1 MTPAEHAKAK
11 AEAKAREKAEAE
23 AEAKAAILNRRRP
36 LMTAPVVRAEKPM
49 PSPQPGRLSPAAQRK
64 AYLVAS
70 GAGAVLAASGLSAD
84 SAPIEDMVFAAD
96 VAKIVIQLEDDRRRL
111 KDIKAT
117 DRKVEAKRL
126 MLPAYKG
133 WCDGVLAAGAGE
145 RGPLDQVFTTI
156 MAWTIDVGDY
166 MTALPML
173 EHTMI
178 HGLEMPA
185 QFNRDPITFAID
197 QICEEAIRLYD
208 LGLAKEAGFEAA
220 VLPMLQDL
228 VQDHD
233 VDLHDEVEAKLHKAL
248 GRAVMADANEEDAA
262 DLKARQETALR
273 AYMTAIEKCPRV
285 GVKKDIERLQRALA
299 KTATETAETATETEE
314 SARVSTEE
322 ATEIAP
328 SDNTSTE
335 QNATEQTSSS
345 DA

>member
-1 MTPAEHAKAK
+1 MTPAEHAKAR
-11 AEAKAREKAEAE
+11 AVEKAKLKAE
-23 AEAKAAILNRRRP
+23 AEAKANAAKLNRRRP
-36 LMTAPVVRAEKPM
+36 QMTAPVIKREKPV
-49 PSPQPGRLSPAAQRK
+49 PSPQPGRHSPAAQRR
-64 AYLVAS
+64 AFLVAS
-70 GAGAVLAASGLSAD
+70 GAGPILAASGLSAH
-84 SAPIEDMVFAAD
+84 SAPLEDMVFSAD

-133 WCDGVLAAGAGE
+133 WCDGVMAAGKGE

-178 HGLEMPA
+178 HGLDMPA

-208 LGLAKEAGFEAA
+208 LGLSKEAGFEAA

-228 VQDHD
+228 VKDHD
-233 VDLHDEVEAKLHKAL
+233 VDLHDEVEAKLHKAI
-248 GRAVMADANEEDAA
+248 GRAVLADANEEDAA
-262 DLKARQETALR
+262 DLKARQQTALL

-285 GVKKDIERLQRALA
+285 GVKKDIERLQRALNKA
-299 KTATETAETATETEE
+299 TTETKESATETQDSATVSTDGATET
-314 SARVSTEE
+314 
-322 ATEIAP
+322 AP
-328 SDNTSTE
+328 SDNTSAE
-335 QNATEQTSSS
+335 QSASEQTSSS

>member
-1 MTPAEHAKAK
+1 MSPAEHAKAK
-11 AEAKAREKAEAE
+11 AEAKSREKAEAD

-36 LMTAPVVRAEKPM
+36 LMTAPVVRAEKPV
-49 PSPQPGRLSPAAQRK
+49 PPPQPGRTSPAARRK

-84 SAPIEDMVFAAD
+84 ASLMDDISLSPD

-133 WCDGVLAAGAGE
+133 WCDGVLAAGQGE

-178 HGLEMPA
+178 HGLDMPA

-197 QICEEAIRLYD
+197 QICEEAIRLYE
-208 LGLAKEAGFEAA
+208 LGLAKDAGFDAA

-228 VQDHD
+228 VADHD
-233 VDLHDEVEAKLHKAL
+233 VDLHDEVEAKLHKAM
-248 GRAVMADANEEDAA
+248 GRAVLAEANEEDAA

-273 AYMTAIEKCPRV
+273 EYLAAIEKCPRV
-285 GVKKDIERLQRALA
+285 GVKKDIERLQRALTKA
-299 KTATETAETATETEE
+299 AAETGTE
-314 SARVSTEE
+314 
-322 ATEIAP
+322 
-328 SDNTSTE
+328 DQTSTE
-335 QNATEQTSSS
+335 NTASQ

>member
-1 MTPAEHAKAK
+1 MSPAEHAKVK

-36 LMTAPVVRAEKPM
+36 LMTAPVVRAEKPV
-49 PSPQPGRLSPAAQRK
+49 PSPQPGRTSPAARRK

-70 GAGAVLAASGLSAD
+70 AAGAVLAASGLSAD
-84 SAPIEDMVFAAD
+84 VSPMDDISLSPD

-166 MTALPML
+166 MNALPML

-178 HGLEMPA
+178 HGLDMPA

-208 LGLAKEAGFEAA
+208 LGVAKEAGFEAA

-228 VQDHD
+228 VKDHD
-233 VDLHDEVEAKLHKAL
+233 VDLHDEVEAKLHKAM
-248 GRAVMADANEEDAA
+248 GRAVLAEANEEDAA

-285 GVKKDIERLQRALA
+285 GVKKDIERLQRALSKA
-299 KTATETAETATETEE
+299 AAETATEDQTLTE
-314 SARVSTEE
+314 
-322 ATEIAP
+322 
-328 SDNTSTE
+328 NTAS
-335 QNATEQTSSS
+335 Q

>member
-1 MTPAEHAKAK
+1 MTPAEHAKAR
-11 AEAKAREKAEAE
+11 AVEKAKLKAE
-23 AEAKAAILNRRRP
+23 AEAKAKAATLNRRRP
-36 LMTAPVVRAEKPM
+36 QMTAPVIKREKPV
-49 PSPQPGRLSPAAQRK
+49 PSPQPGRISPAARRR

-70 GAGAVLAASGLSAD
+70 GAGAVLAASGLTAEATTMDDISL
-84 SAPIEDMVFAAD
+84 SPD

-126 MLPAYKG
+126 MLPEYKG
-133 WCDGVLAAGAGE
+133 WCDGVMAAGKGE

-178 HGLEMPA
+178 HGLDMPA

-208 LGLAKEAGFEAA
+208 LGLAKDAGFDAA

-228 VQDHD
+228 VADHD

-248 GRAVMADANEEDAA
+248 GRAVLAEANEEDAA

-273 AYMTAIEKCPRV
+273 EYLVAIEKCPRI
-285 GVKKDIERLQRALA
+285 GVKKDIERLQRALTKA
-299 KTATETAETATETEE
+299 GAETGTE
-314 SARVSTEE
+314 
-322 ATEIAP
+322 
-328 SDNTSTE
+328 DQTSTE
-335 QNATEQTSSS
+335 NTA
-345 DA
+345 

>member
-1 MTPAEHAKAK
+1 MSPAEHAKAK

-36 LMTAPVVRAEKPM
+36 LMTAPVVRPDIRAEKPV
-49 PSPQPGRLSPAAQRK
+49 PPPQPGRTSPAARRR

-84 SAPIEDMVFAAD
+84 VSPMDDISLSPD

-178 HGLEMPA
+178 HGLDMPA

-208 LGLAKEAGFEAA
+208 LGLAKDAGFDAA

-228 VQDHD
+228 VADHD
-233 VDLHDEVEAKLHKAL
+233 VDLHDEVEAKLHKAM
-248 GRAVMADANEEDAA
+248 GRAVLAEANEEDAA

-273 AYMTAIEKCPRV
+273 EYLAAIEKCPRV
-285 GVKKDIERLQRALA
+285 GVKKDIERLQRALTKA
-299 KTATETAETATETEE
+299 GAETANE
-314 SARVSTEE
+314 
-322 ATEIAP
+322 
-328 SDNTSTE
+328 DQTSTE
-335 QNATEQTSSS
+335 NTASQ